1 MAKSRIYLDFNA
13 TTPLSDSAK
22 TALMQSFEHFGNA
35 SSVHSEGRTAKALI
49 QTARRH
55 IAESLNGNIDNIIF
69 TSGATESAALALT
82 PYYMMGRSAVLFS
95 KLYVSATEHPCVLA
109 GGRFDKADI
118 VTIPVDK
125 NGLIDC
131 NILENEL
138 KNHNKSAGLPLIS
151 IQYANHETGV
161 LQPIGQIADIV
172 KQSGGVFVADIVQAY
187 GKMPIDLAELGADFV
202 FISGHKLG
210 APKGI
215 GALIA
220 LGSVLMPKALLTG
233 GGQEHGH
240 RSGTQAVGMISA
252 FGAAVE
258 DIKRHDNE
266 YNRLKILRNHLEQGL
281 KEISPD
287 CIIHGEQSERLPN
300 TTFFSIPDM
309 KAETLQIAYDLAGIA
324 VSAGSACSS
333 GKVSSSPV
341 LKAMNY
347 DDDNG
352 AIRISTGWRTELQ
365 DIDTFL
371 AETQK
376 IVSRFKKISQKA

>member
-35 SSVHSEGRTAKALI
+35 SSVHNEGRTAKALI
-49 QTARRH
+49 QSARRH
-55 IAESLNGNIDNIIF
+55 IAESLNANIDNIVF

-82 PYYMMGRSAVLFS
+82 PQYMMGRSPVLFS
-95 KLYVSATEHPCVLA
+95 KLYIGATEHPCVLA

-118 VTIPVDK
+118 ITIPVDE
-125 NGLIDC
+125 NGLIHC

-138 KNHNKSAGLPLIS
+138 ANHDKSAGLPLVS

-172 KQSGGVFVADIVQAY
+172 KQAGGVFIADIVQAY
-187 GKMPIDLAELGADFV
+187 GKMPLDLTALGADFV

-220 LGSVLMPKALLTG
+220 MGRVLMPKALLTG

-266 YNRLKILRNHLEQGL
+266 NNRLKILRDHLERGL

-287 CIIHGEQSERLPN
+287 CIIHGKATERLPN
-300 TTFFSIPDM
+300 TSFFSIPQM

-333 GKVSSSPV
+333 GKVSSSPI

-347 DDDNG
+347 HNDNG
-352 AIRISTGWRTELQ
+352 AIRVSTGWTTELH

-376 IVSRFKKISQKA
+376 IVSRSKKITQKP